1 MNRMHGWHRTGV
13 IGALALAVAVGL
25 GIGAGGCARPATPLP
40 VSDPE
45 LRRSSEALAVSLSRR
60 RDLSAG
66 PIEYFQV
73 DAWDGE
79 LFAPV
84 ESDEPLTVVAWGP
97 TETLPIEVARPVIYV
112 VFSQPM
118 TALAAVE
125 ETRSGPLS
133 ISPALPGRFRWL
145 GSRTLSFEPD
155 APITGARRFTVTVP
169 ADAATLGGRSLG
181 TEFSFRFATPE
192 LDIIDFYPGIP
203 GEAYPWDDTEVPPSA
218 AETITLVLN
227 HEPDLR
233 ELERHLQL
241 QAEGPPIAFTLRG
254 VDDAADTRR
263 AGDRVDRDSAALA
276 SRTVLL
282 TPAEPL
288 PENSRIAV
296 ILPVGSRAASDQVGR
311 TEATER
317 AFHTVT
323 PFGPVP
329 HDEPAWG
336 FPRRTGP
343 DDRAV
348 FLAFSHPVDSDSVAA
363 NLILPV
369 PGSDPANHIE
379 VWDRFVRVNG
389 LPLEYEQRYPFT
401 LAPGLSDVYG
411 RRLGESITLD
421 VTVPALPRFWH
432 LPDQGPRMLEAQFPP
447 AVAWRHQNVGGGL
460 FHIERVEDPYERMPS
475 SRLRPIDLT
484 ATPRNERSLEI
495 LDLRPWLSRF
505 GTGFVRMAWNLAAP
519 DARGARPTWQ
529 QHDTMLQVTDL
540 GVTTRIGYNRVLV
553 WAHSLSSGE
562 PVAGAAVSLLDAGMR
577 AQRRAVTDA
586 DGLAVIELAP
596 GAYRA
601 LFPMTRGETI
611 RILVEHQGD
620 RAMLRPN
627 WSHDPYVHGV
637 WNNSA
642 PEQIEAVQRP
652 PLLFTDRGLYRPGEE
667 IAIRGV
673 DRTWAAGRYRP
684 FTGAYELTI
693 EDLSGGSAEPIEQ
706 VRGTTSAQ
714 GGFWHRFR
722 LPEEAAPGYYQITY
736 TRDGVRHAEYFQIA
750 FFRPAAFSVSLSDPR
765 AGGPPTVRGETL
777 TVAARADYL
786 SGGPVGNAETS
797 VGWFR
802 RPVEIEISAAEA
814 EGFRFGPVS
823 YYDFRVLESST
834 LQLDGD
840 GRALLTWETGDE
852 AERDDPTDPT
862 GGFAAWGGE
871 TADGALR
878 PGTAYRYEAEVR
890 VLDAANQ
897 EISATTSL
905 LVYPSR
911 RLLGARLASR
921 TGDTTVHFVEAGSD
935 ARAELILFDTA
946 SERIAATS
954 TTAMVELIRH
964 SWRVSH
970 QRSAWGRV
978 RTQYEPVGETVWSGS
993 ADVVNG
999 RASLAVP
1006 VAQAGMHTLRFTDRD
1021 TDGRLMVTDLAFY
1034 GTAAEWV
1041 RWAAEDP
1048 SAITLVPDRA
1058 RYRPGDTARIL
1069 VQSPL
1074 PEGRYLLSV
1083 EREGILDH
1091 RLISLQG
1098 SANVIEVPIV
1108 GDHVPVV
1115 YVALSANRPRI
1126 AEPTP
1131 VGVED
1136 LGKPAGYFGIVA
1148 LAVSPDDHVLDIDTR
1163 YDKTEYR
1170 PGDLATVTIR
1180 VSHGGRPVRGA
1191 EITYLAADRGVL
1203 DLLNYRV
1210 PDPVAHFFSPD
1221 RFPLGVIG
1229 SDSRSMLIDP
1239 VLFDVTSL
1247 AGGDAG
1253 KGDEAATVREDFN
1266 PLAVFEPALIT
1277 DASGTVTLRF
1287 VFPDNLTTYRASVL
1301 AASDDRFG
1309 LREDEL
1315 LVTQPIAVRAALPR
1329 RMRERD
1335 SVEAGVLITNTT
1347 GREQRVT
1354 VLVESDG
1361 PQLVVHGS
1369 DRRTVTVA
1377 PGVGT
1382 AVRFGIAAV
1391 QAGAGGLRF
1400 RIDSGDF
1407 RETLI
1412 AAIPVERP
1420 LVSEAVTAVGAVREA
1435 AATETVVIPSF
1446 LPDGEGSLELQL
1458 GTSRASDLGPAIRS
1472 LLEGRP
1478 ELLDQRMNALLPTVL
1493 FGTRID
1499 GERLDGSPDPGEVLA
1514 AIAALQN
1521 RDGGIPWSDSSRAG
1535 TSSPWAT
1542 LRFAHLLSIAEA
1554 RGIGLG
1560 TERWRGFDPA
1570 ALNRYLLSIANREQM
1585 PDFLRAYSLWILAER
1600 GIPVAPQHTL
1610 RAREVEQQS
1619 NATVA
1624 MLALAGYAL
1633 LDGRAGE
1640 PPATIRTDVE
1650 RLVRTLSNRTRIET
1664 RTIDLIEPFARRFP
1678 FDSQVT
1684 ALSLLQMV
1692 QLRAGADDETVQRIA
1707 NTLAARRRHGYWVG
1721 GADTAW
1727 ALLAG
1732 AALIDAEGAATA
1744 DLSTTVELGGR
1755 SIHTS
1760 RIEGMEMITGRFP
1773 FPEPPLA
1780 DLARNQPLSLR
1791 FQTEGSGT
1799 LFYAAT
1805 LRYALPQE
1813 ALLARDHGLSVVRE
1827 VMDLD
1832 GNRVD
1837 PERLVAGRTYR
1848 MRVTLSSPARHTM
1861 VALSMPIPSGA
1872 ELLDPGFAVTGGFRD
1887 AGGVMGERW
1896 ERESAFGAQDTVV
1909 AEGVLEVGVLGA
1921 RFSAFEPVRRAYDG
1935 ELVLIYP
1942 ELYAGRRTTEFLFRA
1957 VTPGIFP
1964 TPPATALAVYT
1975 PELFGRSA
1983 GTLFR
1988 IAERR

>member
-1 MNRMHGWHRTGV
+1 MNRTHGWHRTGV
-13 IGALALAVAVGL
+13 IGALAVAVIVGL

-66 PIEYFQV
+66 PIEYFQI

-97 TETLPIEVARPVIYV
+97 TETLPIEVARPVVYV

-133 ISPALPGRFRWL
+133 ISPSLPGRLRWL

-155 APITGARRFTVTVP
+155 APITGSRRFSVTVP

-181 TEFSFRFATPE
+181 TEFSFSFATPE
-192 LDIIDFYPGIP
+192 LDIIDYYPGIP
-203 GEAYPWDDTEVPPSA
+203 GEAYPWGDTEVPPSS

-233 ELERHLQL
+233 ELTRHLQL
-241 QAEGPPIAFTLRG
+241 QADGRPLEFAVRESGDHAAAARG
-254 VDDAADTRR
+254 
-263 AGDRVDRDSAALA
+263 DRDSAALA

-282 TPAEPL
+282 TPAKPL

-296 ILPVGSRAASDQVGR
+296 VLPVGSRAASDQVGR
-311 TEATER
+311 TEPTDR

-323 PFGPVP
+323 PFGPVSR
-329 HDEPAWG
+329 DEPAWG

-343 DDRAV
+343 DNRAV
-348 FLAFSHPVDSDSVAA
+348 FLAFSHPVDAASVAA
-363 NLILPV
+363 NLLLPV
-369 PGSDPANHIE
+369 PVADPADHIE

-401 LAPGLSDVYG
+401 LGPGLSDVYG
-411 RRLGESITLD
+411 RRLGESITLE

-447 AVAWRHQNVGGGL
+447 AVAWTHRNVGGGL

-475 SRLRPIDLT
+475 SRLRPIDLSG
-484 ATPRNERSLEI
+484 TPRNERALEI
-495 LDLRPWLSRF
+495 LDLRPWLSSS
-505 GTGFVRMAWNLAAP
+505 GSGFVRMAWNLAEP
-519 DARGARPTWQ
+519 DPRGARPTWQ

-540 GVTTRIGYNRVLV
+540 GITTRIGYNRVLI

-562 PVAGAAVSLLDAGMR
+562 PVEGAAVSLLDAGMR

-586 DGLAVIELAP
+586 DGLAVIQLAP

-611 RILVEHQGD
+611 RILVEHRSD

-673 DRTWAAGRYRP
+673 DRTWSAGRYRP
-684 FTGAYELTI
+684 FTGAYELTV
-693 EDLSGGSAEPIEQ
+693 EDLSGGSSEPIERA
-706 VRGTTSAQ
+706 RGTTSSE

-722 LPEEAAPGYYQITY
+722 LPEDASPGYYQISY

-750 FFRPAAFSVSLSDPR
+750 FFRPAAFSVSLSTPG

-777 TVAARADYL
+777 SVAARADYL

-802 RPVEIEISAAEA
+802 RPVEIEISASEA

-823 YYDFRVLESST
+823 YSDFRVLESST
-834 LQLDGD
+834 TRLDGD
-840 GRALLTWETGDE
+840 GRALLTWATGDE
-852 AERDDPTDPT
+852 AERDEPTDPT
-862 GGFAAWGGE
+862 DGLAAWGDE

-878 PGTAYRYEAEVR
+878 PGTAYRYETEVR

-946 SERIAATS
+946 SGRIAATS
-954 TTAMVELIRH
+954 TTATVELIRH

-993 ADVVNG
+993 GEVVNG

-1006 VAQAGMHTLRFTDRD
+1006 VAQAGMHTLRFTGRD
-1021 TDGRLMVTDLAFY
+1021 TDGRRMVTDLAFY

-1074 PEGRYLLSV
+1074 PEGRYLLTV
-1083 EREGILDH
+1083 ERDGILDH
-1091 RLISLQG
+1091 QLISLQG
-1098 SANVIEVPIV
+1098 SANVVEVPIT
-1108 GDHVPVV
+1108 GNHVPVV
-1115 YVALSANRPRI
+1115 YVALSANRPRV

-1131 VGVED
+1131 FGAED

-1163 YDKTEYR
+1163 YDKAEYR

-1191 EITYLAADRGVL
+1191 EITYLATDRGVL

-1210 PDPVAHFFSPD
+1210 PDPIAYFFSPD

-1253 KGDEAATVREDFN
+1253 KGDETATVREDFN

-1309 LREDEL
+1309 LHEEEL

-1347 GREQRVT
+1347 GLEQRVT

-1382 AVRFGIAAV
+1382 VVRFGIAAV
-1391 QAGAGGLRF
+1391 RAGAGGLRF
-1400 RIDSGDF
+1400 RIESGEF
-1407 RETLI
+1407 RETMV

-1435 AATETVVIPSF
+1435 AVTETVVIPSF

-1478 ELLDQRMNALLPTVL
+1478 ELLDQRMNALLPALL
-1493 FGTRID
+1493 FG
-1499 GERLDGSPDPGEVLA
+1499 ERHDEHPDPGAGLA

-1521 RDGGIPWSDSSRAG
+1521 RDGGIPWSDSGGTG
-1535 TSSPWAT
+1535 TSSPWTT
-1542 LRFAHLLSIAEA
+1542 LRFAHLLAIAEA
-1554 RGIGLG
+1554 RGNGLG
-1560 TERWRGFDPA
+1560 TATPGGFDPA
-1570 ALNRYLLSIANREQM
+1570 ALDRYLLSIANREQM
-1585 PDFLRAYSLWILAER
+1585 PDFLRAYSLWMLAER
-1600 GIPVAPQHTL
+1600 RVPVAPQHSIE
-1610 RAREVEQQS
+1610 AREVEQQS

-1624 MLALAGYAL
+1624 MLALAGFAL
-1633 LDGRAGE
+1633 LDTGQTAAAVRV
-1640 PPATIRTDVE
+1640 DVE
-1650 RLVRTLSNRTRIET
+1650 RLVRTLSNRTRVET

-1678 FDSQVT
+1678 FDSQVA

-1707 NTLAARRRHGYWVG
+1707 NTLAARRRDGYWVG

-1744 DLSTTVELGGR
+1744 DLSTSVQLGGR
-1755 SIHTS
+1755 TIHTS
-1760 RIEGMEMITGRFP
+1760 RIEGMETITGRFP

-1780 DLARNQPLSLR
+1780 DLARNQPLGLR
-1791 FQTEGSGT
+1791 FQTEGTGT

-1813 ALLARDHGLSVVRE
+1813 ALLARDNGLSVVRE

-1848 MRVTLSSPARHTM
+1848 MRVTLSAPARHTM

-1896 ERESAFGAQDTVV
+1896 ERESAFGAQDTVI
-1909 AEGVLEVGVLGA
+1909 AEGVLEIGVLGA

-1957 VTPGIFP
+1957 VTPGTFP
-1964 TPPATALAVYT
+1964 TPPATAAAVYT

-1988 IAERR
+1988 IVERR

>member
-1 MNRMHGWHRTGV
+1 MNRTRGWNRWVV
-13 IGALALAVAVGL
+13 IGALTGAVIVGL
-25 GIGAGGCARPATPLP
+25 GMALSACARPAAPLP

-66 PIEYFQV
+66 PIEYYRAE
-73 DAWDGE
+73 AWDDQ

-84 ESDEPLTVVAWGP
+84 ESDEQLAVVAWGP
-97 TETLPIEVARPVIYV
+97 TETLPIEMARPVVYV

-133 ISPALPGRFRWL
+133 ISPALPGRLRWL

-155 APITGARRFTVTVP
+155 APITGARSFTVTVP

-181 TEFSFRFATPE
+181 AEFSFRFATPE
-192 LDIIDFYPGIP
+192 LDIIDFYPGTP
-203 GEAYPWDDTEVPPSA
+203 DEAYPWGDSEVPPSA
-218 AETITLVLN
+218 AETLTVVLN
-227 HEPDLR
+227 HEPDPR
-233 ELERHLQL
+233 ELSRHLQL
-241 QAEGPPIAFTLRG
+241 RANGRPVEFTLS
-254 VDDAADTRR
+254 VASDR
-263 AGDRVDRDSAALA
+263 ATGDQTTGDRARAALA

-282 TPAEPL
+282 NVAEPL
-288 PENSRIAV
+288 PEDSGIT
-296 ILPVGSRAASDQVGR
+296 VGLAAGARAAADQVGR
-311 TEATER
+311 AEATER
-317 AFHTVT
+317 AFHTIT
-323 PFGPVP
+323 PFVPVSRR
-329 HDEPAWG
+329 EPVWG

-348 FLAFSHPVDSDSVAA
+348 FLAFSHPVDPDSVAA
-363 NLILPV
+363 NLRLPI
-369 PGSDPANHIE
+369 PGADPANHIE

-389 LPLEYEQRYPFT
+389 LPLEYEQKYSFT
-401 LAPGLSDVYG
+401 LGAGLSDVHG
-411 RRLGESITLD
+411 RRLSESVTLEIP
-421 VTVPALPRFWH
+421 VPALPRFWH

-447 AVAWRHQNVGGGL
+447 AVAWTHQNVAGGL
-460 FHIERVEDPYERMPS
+460 FHIERVEDPYESMPA
-475 SRLRPIDLT
+475 SRLRPIDLS
-484 ATPRNERSLEI
+484 ATPRNQRAVKLI
-495 LDLRPWLSRF
+495 DLRPWLSSA
-505 GTGFVRMAWNLAAP
+505 GTGFVRMAWNLAEP
-519 DARGARPTWQ
+519 DSRGARPTWQ

-540 GVTTRIGYNRVLV
+540 GITTRIGYNRVLV
-553 WAHSLSSGE
+553 WVRSLSSGQ
-562 PVAGAAVSLLDAGMR
+562 PVAGAAVSLVDAGMR
-577 AQRRAVTDA
+577 AQRRAATDS
-586 DGLAVIELAP
+586 DGLAVIQLAP

-601 LFPMTRGETI
+601 LFPMARGETV
-611 RILVEHQGD
+611 RVLVEHQGD

-637 WNNSA
+637 WNNTA
-642 PEQIEAVQRP
+642 PEQIESVQRP

-673 DRTWAAGRYRP
+673 DRTWISGRYRP
-684 FTGAYELTI
+684 YTGAFELSV
-693 EDLSGGSAEPIEQ
+693 EDLSGGSGEPIEQ

-722 LPEEAAPGYYQITY
+722 LPENAPPGYYQISY
-736 TRDGVRHAEYFQIA
+736 VRDGMRHAAYFQIA
-750 FFRPAAFSVSLSDPR
+750 FFRPAAFSLSLSTQG
-765 AGGPPTVRGETL
+765 ASTAVRGDTL
-777 TVAARADYL
+777 AVTARADYL
-786 SGGPVGNAETS
+786 SGGPVGNAETT

-802 RPVEIEISAAEA
+802 QPVEIELSAPET
-814 EGFRFGPVS
+814 EGYRFGPAL
-823 YYDFRVLESST
+823 YYDFRVLDSSAT
-834 LQLDGD
+834 RLDGE
-840 GRALLTWETGDE
+840 GRAVLTWATADE
-852 AERDDPTDPT
+852 AERDEATDPT
-862 GGFAAWGGE
+862 AGFSAWGGE
-871 TADGALR
+871 TATGDGAVR
-878 PGTAYRYEAEVR
+878 PGTAYRYETEVR

-897 EISATTSL
+897 EISAATSL

-921 TGDTTVHFVEAGSD
+921 TGDATVHFVEAGTE
-935 ARAELILFDTA
+935 ARADLVLFDTA
-946 SERIAATS
+946 SGGIAS
-954 TTAMVELIRH
+954 TRSEVAVELIRH

-978 RTQYEPVGETVWSGS
+978 RTQYEPVGETVWSGTTELM
-993 ADVVNG
+993 NG
-999 RASLAVP
+999 RGSLSIP
-1006 VAQAGMHTLRFTDRD
+1006 VTQAGMHTLRFTGRD
-1021 TDGRLMVTDLAFY
+1021 SDGRLMVTDLSFY

-1048 SAITLVPDRA
+1048 TAITLVPDRE
-1058 RYRPGDTARIL
+1058 RYHPGDTARIL
-1069 VQSPL
+1069 VQSPR
-1074 PEGRYLLSV
+1074 PEGHYLLTT
-1083 EREGILDH
+1083 ERDGILDH
-1091 RLISLQG
+1091 RLIGLEG
-1098 SANVIEVPIV
+1098 SANVIEIPIT
-1108 GDHVPVV
+1108 DEHVPVI
-1115 YVALSANRPRI
+1115 YVALSASRPRI
-1126 AEPTP
+1126 ADPTP
-1131 VGVED
+1131 YGTED
-1136 LGKPAGYFGIVA
+1136 LGKPTGYFGIVA
-1148 LAVSPDDHVLDIDTR
+1148 LAVSPDKHVLDIDTR
-1163 YDKTEYR
+1163 YDKEEYR

-1180 VSHGGRPVRGA
+1180 VSHNGRPVRGA
-1191 EITYLAADRGVL
+1191 ELTYLAADRGVL
-1203 DLLNYRV
+1203 DLLNHRV
-1210 PDPVAHFFSPD
+1210 PDPVTHFFSPD

-1287 VFPDNLTTYRASVL
+1287 VFPDNLTTYRASIL

-1315 LVTQPIAVRAALPR
+1315 LVTQPIAVRAAVPR
-1329 RMRERD
+1329 RIRERD

-1347 GREQRVT
+1347 GRDQRVT
-1354 VLVESDG
+1354 VLVESAG

-1369 DRRTVTVA
+1369 DRRTVTVS

-1382 AVRFGIAAV
+1382 TVRFGIAAAR
-1391 QAGAGGLRF
+1391 AGAGTVRF
-1400 RIDSGDF
+1400 RIEADDF
-1407 RETLI
+1407 RETLV

-1420 LVSEAVTAVGAVREA
+1420 MVSEAVTAVGAVREA
-1435 AATETVVIPSF
+1435 AATETVVIPAF

-1458 GTSRASDLGPAIRS
+1458 GTSRASDLGPAIRV
-1472 LLEGRP
+1472 LREGRR
-1478 ELLDQRMNALLPTVL
+1478 ELLDQRMNALLPQLL
-1493 FGTRID
+1493 F
-1499 GERLDGSPDPGEVLA
+1499 GERLAEDDDPVVVLT

-1521 RDGGIPWSDSSRAG
+1521 RDGGVPWSDMGRNEA
-1535 TSSPWAT
+1535 SSPWTT
-1542 LRFAHLLSIAEA
+1542 LRFAHLLSLAEA
-1554 RGIGLG
+1554 RGI
-1560 TERWRGFDPA
+1560 ERAAIAAPGFDPA
-1570 ALNRYLLSIANREQM
+1570 ALNRFLLAIANREQM
-1585 PDFLRAYSLWILAER
+1585 PSFLQAYALWMLAER
-1600 GIPVAPQHTL
+1600 EVSVAAQHA
-1610 RAREVEQQS
+1610 ARSRDLEQQS

-1633 LDGRAGE
+1633 LDGKAGE
-1640 PPATIRTDVE
+1640 PPAAVRTDVE

-1664 RTIDLIEPFARRFP
+1664 RTIDLIEPFAQRFP

-1684 ALSLLQMV
+1684 ALALMQMV
-1692 QLRAGADDETVQRIA
+1692 QIRAGADDETVQRIA
-1707 NTLAARRRHGYWVG
+1707 NTLSARRRHGHWAG

-1732 AALIDAEGAATA
+1732 SALVDAEGAATA
-1744 DLSTTVELGGR
+1744 NLSTNVELGGR
-1755 SIHTS
+1755 SIHES
-1760 RIEGMEMITGRFP
+1760 LIEGMETITRRFP

-1791 FQTEGSGT
+1791 FQAEGSGI
-1799 LFYAAT
+1799 LFFAAT

-1837 PERLVAGRTYR
+1837 PEQLLAGRTYR
-1848 MRVTLSSPARHTM
+1848 MRVTVSSPARHTM
-1861 VALSMPIPSGA
+1861 IALSMPIPSGA
-1872 ELLDPGFAVTGGFRD
+1872 ELLDPGFAVTGGFRET
-1887 AGGVMGERW
+1887 GGVMTERW
-1896 ERESAFGAQDTVV
+1896 ERESAFGAQETVV
-1909 AEGVLEVGVLGA
+1909 AEGVLEIGVLGA
-1921 RFSAFEPVRRAYDG
+1921 RFSAFAPVRRAYDG

-1942 ELYAGRRTTEFLFRA
+1942 ELYAGRRTVEFLFRA

-1964 TPPATALAVYT
+1964 TPPVVAAGIYT